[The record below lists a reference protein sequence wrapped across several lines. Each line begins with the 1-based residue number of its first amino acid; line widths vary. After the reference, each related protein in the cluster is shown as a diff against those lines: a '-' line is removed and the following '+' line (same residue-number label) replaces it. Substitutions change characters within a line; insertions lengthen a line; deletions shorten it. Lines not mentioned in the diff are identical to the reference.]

1 MTILHQQ
8 DIELRQLQYWAALST
23 SDLCSYLWNEIRSL
37 ASNDFEQFDNI
48 CRWWNQCCYLKISNV
63 LHFRLK
69 TIINFVNLSPL
80 LPPAL
85 YSNKQPDDPLIYARL
100 HQHRQLVDQ
109 IFIDF
114 STDFTSSTS
123 SLARHVAGL
132 GFFLCWFC
140 HYKFVQI
147 FSLNV
152 KYFLSTK
159 PFKASLLRRF
169 VNNVLHSSSVQ
180 GCLLVYLR
188 VSVSLWTP
196 SRILQLSDQ
205 PCTKFGR
212 TVLNSDPNW

>member
-1 MTILHQQ
+1 MFALYSSIRTEGLIIANFHDFVWMKLKFNRSDYHQAQQ
-8 DIELRQLQYWAALST
+8 DIEVRQFQYWATLST

-100 HQHRQLVDQ
+100 HQHRQDQ

-114 STDFTSSTS
+114 STDFTTSTS
-123 SLARHVAGL
+123 SLARCVVGWTTDKFRRIFPKKTTWHSWYGKPSAPVCVHSAHSPAY
-132 GFFLCWFC
+132 FC
-140 HYKFVQI
+140 YR
-147 FSLNV
+147 NDC
-152 KYFLSTK
+152 
-159 PFKASLLRRF
+159 A
-169 VNNVLHSSSVQ
+169 
-180 GCLLVYLR
+180 
-188 VSVSLWTP
+188 
-196 SRILQLSDQ
+196 
-205 PCTKFGR
+205 
-212 TVLNSDPNW
+212 LNSTELY

>member
-1 MTILHQQ
+1 MFSIILFLHSHYISKYVFRA
-8 DIELRQLQYWAALST
+8 DNEGKLSI
-23 SDLCSYLWNEIRSL
+23 LKFVQCAFVPSL
-37 ASNDFEQFDNI
+37 SLHKQMCGA
-48 CRWWNQCCYLKISNV
+48 RCYLISSWWW
-63 LHFRLK
+63 LA
-69 TIINFVNLSPL
+69 TINFVNVSPL
-80 LPPAL
+80 LPSPCIQI
-85 YSNKQPDDPLIYARL
+85 SNPDDPLIYARL

-132 GFFLCWFC
+132 GFFLCWLC

-169 VNNVLHSSSVQ
+169 VNNVLHSSSLQ
-180 GCLLVYLR
+180 GCLLIYLR

-196 SRILQLSDQ
+196 SRILLLSDQ